1 MTDPVFALE
10 PDIPRN
16 VRVARWL
23 LFRLLNGLRGGSLTL
38 REGAQT
44 FQFGDA
50 SAALHAE
57 VQVLAPGVYW
67 RILTGGSLA
76 AAQAWMDGDWETP
89 HLTPLLELIARNSQI
104 LGQLEKGFRLLG
116 KPVERLRHWMR
127 RNSRA
132 QAREN
137 IAAHYN
143 LGNAFYAHFLDEDL
157 LYSSALFNGDEQDL
171 NAAQQAKMA
180 RLCDQLAL
188 TANDHL
194 LEIGTGW
201 GAMAEYAARHYG
213 CRVTTTTLSQEQY
226 HWATARI
233 ARAGL
238 QDRVEVLL
246 CDYRDLTGVYDKLVS
261 VEMIEAV
268 GQRYLP
274 TFFRTCQARL
284 RPGGRMAIQAITI
297 QDQRYRDYSKSVDF
311 IQRYIFPAAFCPA
324 SPP

>member
-1 MTDPVFALE
+1 M
-10 PDIPRN
+10 
-16 VRVARWL
+16 
-23 LFRLLNGLRGGSLTL
+23 
-38 REGAQT
+38 
-44 FQFGDA
+44 
-50 SAALHAE
+50 
-57 VQVLAPGVYW
+57 
-67 RILTGGSLA
+67 
-76 AAQAWMDGDWETP
+76 
-89 HLTPLLELIARNSQI
+89 
-104 LGQLEKGFRLLG
+104 
-116 KPVERLRHWMR
+116 ERLRHWMR

-137 IAAHYN
+137 IAAHYD

-180 RLCDQLAL
+180 AVRPAGAHGKRSSAGDWHRL
-188 TANDHL
+188 
-194 LEIGTGW
+194 

-284 RPGGRMAIQAITI
+284 RPAGGWRFRPSPFRISAIATTAKASILFSAT
-297 QDQRYRDYSKSVDF
+297 SS
-311 IQRYIFPAAFCPA
+311 PAAFA
-324 SPP
+324 QHHRHE